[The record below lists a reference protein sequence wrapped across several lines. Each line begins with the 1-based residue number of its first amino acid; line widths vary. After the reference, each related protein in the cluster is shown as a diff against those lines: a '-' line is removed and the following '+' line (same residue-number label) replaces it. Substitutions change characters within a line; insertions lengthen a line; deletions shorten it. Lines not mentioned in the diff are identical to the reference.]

1 MGRLRDVLGTRGCM
15 DFGIPENSTVAEVV
29 QKHRRRR
36 HRVVLLNKVEEEI
49 EKVKPENH
57 QGKDIAVWRS
67 KAECYKSIFSSN
79 NTWMLIRKE
88 YCTQRWS
95 KCIWFKHATPKY
107 SFHVWTAMLDRL
119 STCDRVLRW
128 NLAIDPVCVLCNQEV
143 ETRNHLFFSCT
154 YSSSI
159 WRKLIGGLLCTG
171 YTERWEDIVELMLEK
186 SYDRVKL
193 FLLRYTFQAAAH
205 SIWRE
210 RNSRR
215 HGGKQLPHVM
225 LEKIIDKNVRNRL
238 SSIRRL
244 GDQRMEKSLRMWF
257 STRV

>member
-1 MGRLRDVLGTRGCM
+1 
-15 DFGIPENSTVAEVV
+15 
-29 QKHRRRR
+29 
-36 HRVVLLNKVEEEI
+36 
-49 EKVKPENH
+49 
-57 QGKDIAVWRS
+57 
-67 KAECYKSIFSSN
+67 
-79 NTWMLIRKE
+79 
-88 YCTQRWS
+88 
-95 KCIWFKHATPKY
+95 
-107 SFHVWTAMLDRL
+107 MLDRL

-128 NLAIDPVCVLCNQEV
+128 NPAIDPVCVLCNQEV

-171 YTERWEDIVELMLEK
+171 YTERWEDIVELMLVK

-193 FLLRYTFQAAAH
+193 FLLRYFFQAAAH

-215 HGGKQLPHVM
+215 HGRKQLPHVM
-225 LEKIIDKNVRNRL
+225 LEKIIDKNVKNRL
-238 SSIRRL
+238 SSIRRQ
-244 GDQRMEKSLRMWF
+244 GDQRMEKGLRMWF